1 MSKRSRERQLAKLAA
16 RRQAERDAQRHRRQ
30 RILGA
35 VGLVAAVSLAV
46 VAGSILFNGDDA
58 TVASPSPTVSPSA
71 SPSEGPLPVACGA
84 KAPKAADVAKPAFD
98 KAPAMTIDPSETY
111 IATMETSCGT
121 IVIQLDAE
129 HAPIGVNS
137 FVFLAKKGFYDG
149 LTFHRIAPGFVI
161 QGGDPQGTGAGGP
174 GYQFKTETSPQ
185 VTFDSKGI
193 LAYANAGGD
202 TNGSQFFITL
212 AAAPNLDPTPQGSYT
227 IFGKVI
233 KGMGVV
239 DKIGAVPGT
248 PNPQLPGEN
257 SVPTQTVYIDKVTI
271 SIQS

>member
-35 VGLVAAVSLAV
+35 IGLAAAAVLLVAGA
-46 VAGSILFNGDDA
+46 SIVLNGGDNPQ
-58 TVASPSPTVSPSA
+58 ASPSPTVSPSA
-71 SPSEGPLPVACGA
+71 SPSAGPLPVACGA
-84 KAPKAADVAKPAFD
+84 KAPKDAGATKPAFD
-98 KAPAMTIDPSETY
+98 KAPAMTIDPSKTY

-161 QGGDPQGTGAGGP
+161 QGGDPLGTGSGGP
-174 GYQFKTETSPQ
+174 GYQFKTEVSPK
-185 VTFDSKGI
+185 VTFDSPGI

-212 AAAPNLDPTPQGSYT
+212 AATPQLNPTPQGSYT

-233 KGMGVV
+233 EGLDVV
-239 DKIGAVPGT
+239 RKIGKIPGT

-257 SVPTQTVYIDKVTI
+257 SVPTQTVYIDRVTI
-271 SIQS
+271 STAP